1 MRKFVSLSFKM
12 NLSLI
17 AVMVIVASAFTYV
30 MIDLQNERFHEG
42 LKQSRILLETLKD
55 SESQGPK
62 LLTEISIV
70 QSGRVKAKTLTD
82 SALSI
87 KSKIP
92 QLMDVRI
99 ISPGDKR
106 FLASWND
113 SKDWPTQNI
122 LDLAKIKG
130 SINLKD
136 LVEGDNLGRFAH
148 YPNKKLM
155 IYYTPLRRLG
165 DQDTQGYLYMEYSLK
180 SLYKARA
187 ESLLVLVGAIGTM
200 ILVVVIALTLLNR
213 FLVVRPVRYISNE
226 MQAVGNGDL
235 QRRIEAHKG
244 DEIGDMTR
252 SFNTMV
258 HGLQGFTQYVSKDVV
273 QQILESGDSR
283 IAGTSRKVAIFF
295 SDIRSFTTITEKNS
309 AKEVVEMLNNY
320 FDLMVPIIK
329 ESGGNLDKFIGDAV
343 MAEWGAIKPSDKD
356 PYDACF
362 AAIAQREALAKFNEE
377 RLNRGAFEVKIG
389 MGINYGD
396 AIVGTLGS
404 ESKMEFT
411 VIGDAVNLASRLEGL
426 TKEYAVDIII
436 SHSIAE
442 CVQDKYICCEL
453 DKVAVKGKAEGI
465 RIYELV
471 GSKSDNI
478 SSQRLDEIK
487 VYEEALSQ
495 YQRQEFKPCI
505 KTIESIR
512 SANVSAKRLLSQAEM
527 LIADPPPAGWDG
539 TSVKTTK

>member
-17 AVMVIVASAFTYV
+17 AVMVIVAGAFTYV
-30 MIDLQNERFHEG
+30 MINLQNERFHEG

-62 LLTEISIV
+62 LLTEISVV
-70 QSGRVKAKTLTD
+70 QAGKISSKTLID

-87 KSKIP
+87 KSKVP
-92 QLMDVRI
+92 QLMDVKI

-106 FLASWND
+106 LLASWND
-113 SKDWPTQNI
+113 SKDWPTQNM
-122 LDLAKIKG
+122 LDFAKIEG
-130 SINLKD
+130 GENLKN
-136 LVEGDNLGRFAH
+136 LVESDNMGRFAH

-165 DQDTQGYLYMEYSLK
+165 DQDTQGYLYMEYSLE

-187 ESLLVLVGAIGTM
+187 ESLLVLVGAIGAM

-213 FLVVRPVRYISNE
+213 FLVVRPVRYISGE

-235 QRRIEAHKG
+235 QRNIEDHKG

-258 HGLQGFTQYVSKDVV
+258 HGLKGFTQYVSKDVV

-320 FDLMVPIIK
+320 FDLMVPIII

-343 MAEWGAIKPSDKD
+343 MAEWGGIKPSDRD
-356 PYDACF
+356 PYDSCF
-362 AAIAQREALAKFNEE
+362 AAIAQREALARFNEE
-377 RLNRGAFEVKIG
+377 RRDQGIFEVKIG

-436 SHSIAE
+436 SHSVAE
-442 CVQDKYICCEL
+442 CVQDEYLCCEL

-471 GSKSDNI
+471 GRKSDDI

-487 VYEEALSQ
+487 LYEEALSL
-495 YQRQEFKPCI
+495 YQKQEFKPCI
-505 KTIESIR
+505 KAVQSIK
-512 SANVSAKRLLSQAEM
+512 SDNVSAKRLLSQAKRLMTE
-527 LIADPPPAGWDG
+527 PPPAGWDG
-539 TSVKTTK
+539 TSIKTTK